1 MKREVCDGNCWGC
14 IYADQCNNWNDV
26 APYNNYVQY
35 TDTAYMAL
43 CSGRHEIKDAKDGAI
58 FDVIQDPTDVK
69 GLEKYALKKL
79 LDLDIRYLNLYVTG
93 LTVALIAS
101 LNACKKLDI
110 KVTLWHF
117 DRETDTYFS
126 QEVCR

>member
-1 MKREVCDGNCWGC
+1 MKRNVCNGNCWNC
-14 IYADQCNNWNDV
+14 IYADQCNNWNDIT
-26 APYNNYVQY
+26 PYDNYVQY
-35 TDTAYMAL
+35 TNTAYMAL

-69 GLEKYALKKL
+69 GLETEAINKL
-79 LDLDIRYLNLYVTG
+79 ASLDIEYLELYVTG

-110 KVTLWHF
+110 KVTLYHF
-117 DRETDTYFS
+117 DRDTGTYYK
-126 QEVCR
+126 QNVE

>member
-1 MKREVCDGNCWGC
+1 MMKRNVCNGDCWNC
-14 IYADQCNNWNDV
+14 IYADQCNNWNDI
-26 APYNNYVQY
+26 APYDNYAQY
-35 TDTAYMAL
+35 TNTAYMAL

-69 GLEKYALKKL
+69 GLETEAFYKL
-79 LDLDIRYLNLYVTG
+79 ASLDIEYLELYVTG

-110 KVTLWHF
+110 KVTLYHF
-117 DRETDTYFS
+117 DRETGTYYK
-126 QEVCR
+126 QNVE

>member
-1 MKREVCDGNCWGC
+1 MEIAGGAFTQTSVTTGMMLHLTTTMCSIQILHIWR
-14 IYADQCNNWNDV
+14 YAV
-26 APYNNYVQY
+26 
-35 TDTAYMAL
+35 
-43 CSGRHEIKDAKDGAI
+43 GATKSKMQKTELS
-58 FDVIQDPTDVK
+58 IQDPTDVK

>member
-1 MKREVCDGNCWGC
+1 MKRNVCNGDCWNC
-14 IYADQCNNWNDV
+14 IYADQCNNWNDI
-26 APYNNYVQY
+26 APYDNYAQY
-35 TDTAYMAL
+35 TNTAYMAL

-69 GLEKYALKKL
+69 GLETEAINKL
-79 LDLDIRYLNLYVTG
+79 ASLDIEYLELYVTG

-110 KVTLWHF
+110 KVTLYHF
-117 DRETDTYFS
+117 DRETGIYYK
-126 QEVCR
+126 QNVE

>member
-1 MKREVCDGNCWGC
+1 MEKNVCHGDCWNC
-14 IYADQCNNWNDV
+14 IYADQCNYWNDV
-26 APYNNYVQY
+26 APYNTYVQY
-35 TDTAYMAL
+35 TDTAYMVL
-43 CSGRHEIKDAKDGAI
+43 CSGRHNIKEAEDGAI

-69 GLEKYALKKL
+69 GLERCALKKL

>member
-1 MKREVCDGNCWGC
+1 MLRNVCNGDCWNC
-14 IYADQCNNWNDV
+14 IYADQCNNWNDI
-26 APYNNYVQY
+26 APYDNYAQY
-35 TDTAYMAL
+35 TNTAYMAL

-69 GLEKYALKKL
+69 GLETEAFYKL
-79 LDLDIRYLNLYVTG
+79 ASLDIEYLELYVTG

-110 KVTLWHF
+110 KVTLYHF
-117 DRETDTYFS
+117 DRETGTYYK
-126 QEVCR
+126 QNVE

>member
-1 MKREVCDGNCWGC
+1 MEIAGGC

-26 APYNNYVQY
+26 APYNTYVQY

-43 CSGRHEIKDAKDGAI
+43 CSGRHNIKEAEDGAI

-69 GLEKYALKKL
+69 GLERCALKKL

-117 DRETDTYFS
+117 DRETSTYFS

>member
-1 MKREVCDGNCWGC
+1 MKRNVCNGDCWNC
-14 IYADQCNNWNDV
+14 IYADQCNNWNDI
-26 APYNNYVQY
+26 APYDNYAQY
-35 TDTAYMAL
+35 TNTAYMAL

-69 GLEKYALKKL
+69 GLETEAFYKL
-79 LDLDIRYLNLYVTG
+79 ASLDIEYLELYVTG

-110 KVTLWHF
+110 KVTLYHF
-117 DRETDTYFS
+117 DRETGTYYK
-126 QEVCR
+126 QNVE

>member
-1 MKREVCDGNCWGC
+1 MKRNVCNGDCWNC
-14 IYADQCNNWNDV
+14 IYADQCNNWNDI
-26 APYNNYVQY
+26 APYDNYAQY
-35 TDTAYMAL
+35 TNTAYMAL

-69 GLEKYALKKL
+69 GLETEAINKL
-79 LDLDIRYLNLYVTG
+79 ASLDIEYLELYVTG

-110 KVTLWHF
+110 KVTLYHF
-117 DRETDTYFS
+117 DRETGTYYK
-126 QEVCR
+126 QNVE